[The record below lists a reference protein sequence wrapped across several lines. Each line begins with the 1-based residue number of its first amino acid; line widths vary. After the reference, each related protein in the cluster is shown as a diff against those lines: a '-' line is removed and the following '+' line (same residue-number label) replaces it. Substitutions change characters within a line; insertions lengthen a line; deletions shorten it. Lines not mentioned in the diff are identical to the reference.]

1 MLSFGRRP
9 KPCRSKITKAVIR
22 DTTVTNLFVKKV
34 PVRTPV
40 YRCTGVPVRTLRDV
54 GGGPIAGDVRHVLA
68 AAPKTP
74 GDAVVNVVYADVLEV
89 GEARR
94 STQVGQI
101 EKSMDRSIRVD
112 KIVRRTDR
120 EE

>member
-1 MLSFGRRP
+1 MKSRVAVVLTSGVWTHGMLYVALGR
-9 KPCRSKITKAVIR
+9 
-22 DTTVTNLFVKKV
+22 VTDPDNLRVV
-34 PVRTPV
+34 
-40 YRCTGVPVRTLRDV
+40 
-54 GGGPIAGDVRHVLA
+54 
-68 AAPKTP
+68 APKAP
-74 GDAVVNVVYADVLEV
+74 GDAVVNVVSQYADVLEV

>member
-1 MLSFGRRP
+1 MTSHVAVVLTSGVWTHGMLYVALGR
-9 KPCRSKITKAVIR
+9 
-22 DTTVTNLFVKKV
+22 VTDPDNLRVV
-34 PVRTPV
+34 
-40 YRCTGVPVRTLRDV
+40 
-54 GGGPIAGDVRHVLA
+54 
-68 AAPKTP
+68 APKAP

-112 KIVRRTDR
+112 KIDRRANR

>member
-1 MLSFGRRP
+1 MARH
-9 KPCRSKITKAVIR
+9 A
-22 DTTVTNLFVKKV
+22 
-34 PVRTPV
+34 
-40 YRCTGVPVRTLRDV
+40 
-54 GGGPIAGDVRHVLA
+54 VRHTLARYVTA
-68 AAPKTP
+68 AAQCHHPLV
-74 GDAVVNVVYADVLEV
+74 GDAVVNVVYEDVLEV

>member
-1 MLSFGRRP
+1 MPG
-9 KPCRSKITKAVIR
+9 A
-22 DTTVTNLFVKKV
+22 
-34 PVRTPV
+34 
-40 YRCTGVPVRTLRDV
+40 TGGD
-54 GGGPIAGDVRHVLA
+54 GGGGAGPVPAHPDHEPLLAVLHA
-68 AAPKTP
+68 SVAFSSHTLGALQLH

-112 KIVRRTDR
+112 KIDRRADR